1 MSNEKRWRQYDNRR
15 ARYGSRAEYKK
26 AQRLRR
32 AIRKWRGTLASI
44 RHRVRSYDGSV
55 TLLEQLRKL
64 KGGEGAF

>member
-32 AIRKWRGTLASI
+32 AIRKWRHTATSVN
-44 RHRVRSYDGSV
+44 HRVRSRNGALV
-55 TLLEQLRKL
+55 MLEQLRAL
-64 KGGEGAF
+64 KGGQGAF